1 MKIVIFANIVHTNT
15 LTGGDKIF
23 IECAKRW
30 IAAKHSVTIVTNEV
44 GKEFCL
50 QNGIES
56 KNVNAWKSSWADAGG
71 VYFAMIVKAIV
82 ALLHSFTLNF
92 KDADIAFASSFFFPD
107 LFPAYMLKRTNPDIR
122 FVIASY
128 LFTYKK
134 WGTDYSAGKSK
145 GFLFYLNQILSLELI
160 KKYRGKIITASA
172 YDKDYLVRNQHIGR
186 SSIFPIRGGVDNA
199 FFMQIPPQEK
209 KFDAV
214 FVGRFHP
221 QKCVADLIDIWNM
234 VVHEMPSAILA
245 LVGNGQLEQE
255 LKNKVKF
262 MKLQNNIVFLG
273 PQDGVTKG
281 RILKSSRVF
290 ISASLY
296 DSGNIALDEAL
307 ACGTPGVIYD
317 LEHLDYLHGV
327 VKIPV
332 FNDRLFANAVISVL
346 SDKTKRE
353 ELSQEAL
360 GFAETIDWNRSSES
374 VLNFMSS

>member
-1 MKIVIFANIVHTNT
+1 MKIVIFANIIHTNT

-30 IAAKHSVTIVTNEV
+30 IVAKHSVTIVTNEV
-44 GKEFCL
+44 GKEYCL
-50 QNGIES
+50 QNGIQNEHIIIWS
-56 KNVNAWKSSWADAGG
+56 SSWADRAG
-71 VYFAMIVKAIV
+71 VYFAMFTKAII
-82 ALLHSFTLNF
+82 AFFHSFTQNF
-92 KDADIAFASSFFFPD
+92 KDVDIVFASSFFFPD
-107 LFPAYMLKRTNPDIR
+107 LFPAYFIRRRNPEIR

-145 GFLFYLNQILSLELI
+145 GFFFYLNQMLSLAFIRECH
-160 KKYRGKIITASA
+160 GKIITASA
-172 YDKDYLVRNQHIGR
+172 HDMGYLIKNQHIEQG
-186 SSIFPIRGGVDNA
+186 SIFPIRGGVDNA

-234 VVHEMPSAILA
+234 VVHEHPTAILA
-245 LVGNGQLEQE
+245 LVGNGQLEEE
-255 LKNKVKF
+255 LRNKVAF

-273 PQDGVTKG
+273 PQDGITKG

-290 ISASLY
+290 LSASLY

-317 LEHLDYLHGV
+317 LEHLDYLKGV

-332 FNDRLFANAVISVL
+332 YNDRQFANAVISVL
-346 SDKTKRE
+346 SDNAKRE
-353 ELSQEAL
+353 GLSNDAL
-360 GFAETIDWNRSSES
+360 IFAKTIDWDRSSES